1 MKIVLSLGGSVLLGK
16 NFEPEVVKG
25 RILDFAK
32 AISEISK
39 KHTLFVVVGG
49 GKVSRD
55 YIRIAR
61 EIGADE
67 TFSDYIGIAVTR
79 LNAMLLSLAIES
91 SPKLIPEDFRTAF
104 ELSLNHPVVVMG
116 GTFPGHT
123 TDATAALLAEFVS
136 ADLLLNATSVDGVYS
151 ADPKRFRAEK
161 FERLSFDE
169 LVEIVSKGEAVAG
182 SSNVLDLLAAKIIKR
197 SGIKTIVFLGTPQN
211 ILRAVEGD
219 VSGIGTIID

>member
-1 MKIVLSLGGSVLLGK
+1 MKIVLSLGGSVLLGE
-16 NFEPEVVKG
+16 NFEPEVVKDK
-25 RILDFAK
+25 ILGFARV
-32 AISEISK
+32 ISEISR

-67 TFSDYIGIAVTR
+67 TFGDYIGIAVTR

-123 TDATAALLAEFVS
+123 TDATAALLAEFVK

-151 ADPKRFRAEK
+151 ADPKKFRAER

-197 SGIKTIVFLGTPQN
+197 SGIKTIVFLGTPEN

-219 VSGIGTIID
+219 VSGIGTVID